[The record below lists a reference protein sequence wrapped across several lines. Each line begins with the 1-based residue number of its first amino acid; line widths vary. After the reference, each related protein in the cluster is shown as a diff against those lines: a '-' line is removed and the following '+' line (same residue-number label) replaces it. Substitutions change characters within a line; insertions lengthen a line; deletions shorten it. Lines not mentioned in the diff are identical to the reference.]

1 MFGLGFYGYVFKNLE
16 RFSCL
21 FCRNPF
27 SYFLSRYGIFCGTC
41 YGDPNSS
48 AVNGMNWA
56 IISLLV
62 TTGGVLSGSKFFN
75 LQYCEKIKKYNKS
88 KEV

>member
-1 MFGLGFYGYVFKNLE
+1 MITRFTIVFL
-16 RFSCL
+16 
-21 FCRNPF
+21 
-27 SYFLSRYGIFCGTC
+27 IFIFNSILACGTC

-48 AVNGMNWA
+48 AVDGMNWA

-62 TTGGVLSGSKFFN
+62 TTGGVLSGISFSIFSIAK
-75 LQYCEKIKKYNKS
+75 KAKKYNKS

>member
-1 MFGLGFYGYVFKNLE
+1 MTT
-16 RFSCL
+16 RFTII
-21 FCRNPF
+21 
-27 SYFLSRYGIFCGTC
+27 FLIFIFNTILACGTC

-48 AVNGMNWA
+48 AVDGMNWA

-62 TTGGVLSGSKFFN
+62 TTGGVLSGISFSIFSIAK
-75 LQYCEKIKKYNKS
+75 KSKKYNKS

>member
-1 MFGLGFYGYVFKNLE
+1 MIT
-16 RFSCL
+16 RFTII
-21 FCRNPF
+21 
-27 SYFLSRYGIFCGTC
+27 FLIFIFNSILACGTC

-48 AVNGMNWA
+48 AVDGMNWA

-62 TTGGVLSGSKFFN
+62 TTGGVLSGISFSIFSIAK
-75 LQYCEKIKKYNKS
+75 KAKKYNKS

>member
-1 MFGLGFYGYVFKNLE
+1 MT
-16 RFSCL
+16 RFIII
-21 FCRNPF
+21 
-27 SYFLSRYGIFCGTC
+27 FLIFIFNTILACGTC

-48 AVNGMNWA
+48 AVDGMNWA

-62 TTGGVLSGSKFFN
+62 TTGGVLSGISFSIFSIAK
-75 LQYCEKIKKYNKS
+75 KAKKYNKS

>member
-1 MFGLGFYGYVFKNLE
+1 MTT
-16 RFSCL
+16 RFTII
-21 FCRNPF
+21 
-27 SYFLSRYGIFCGTC
+27 FLIFIFNTILACGTC

-48 AVNGMNWA
+48 AVDGMNWA

-62 TTGGVLSGSKFFN
+62 TTGGVLSGISFSIFSIAK
-75 LQYCEKIKKYNKS
+75 KAKKYNKS

>member
-1 MFGLGFYGYVFKNLE
+1 MMT
-16 RFSCL
+16 RFIII
-21 FCRNPF
+21 
-27 SYFLSRYGIFCGTC
+27 FLIFIFNTILACGTC

-48 AVNGMNWA
+48 AVDGMNWA

-62 TTGGVLSGSKFFN
+62 TTGGVLSGISFSIFSIAK
-75 LQYCEKIKKYNKS
+75 KAKKYNKS

>member
-1 MFGLGFYGYVFKNLE
+1 MIT
-16 RFSCL
+16 RFIII
-21 FCRNPF
+21 
-27 SYFLSRYGIFCGTC
+27 FLIFIFNTILACGTC

-48 AVNGMNWA
+48 AVDGMNWA

-62 TTGGVLSGSKFFN
+62 TTGGVLSGISFSIFSIAK
-75 LQYCEKIKKYNKS
+75 KAKKYNKS

>member
-1 MFGLGFYGYVFKNLE
+1 MTFFRKLII
-16 RFSCL
+16 L
-21 FCRNPF
+21 FLLF
-27 SYFLSRYGIFCGTC
+27 FLNAAYACGTC

-62 TTGGVLSGSKFFN
+62 TTGGVLSGISFSIFSIAK
-75 LQYCEKIKKYNKS
+75 KS
-88 KEV
+88 KNHSKKEKD

>member
-1 MFGLGFYGYVFKNLE
+1 MINRFIIILTVFVFNAILA
-16 RFSCL
+16 
-21 FCRNPF
+21 
-27 SYFLSRYGIFCGTC
+27 CGTC

-56 IISLLV
+56 IIFLLV
-62 TTGGVLSGSKFFN
+62 TTGGVLSGISLSIMSIAK
-75 LQYCEKIKKYNKS
+75 KAKKYNKS